1 MFFIHHGMIYLL
13 ASIISSASI
22 YVIFRVAK
30 NYNCKLNL
38 LITLNY
44 LVASVLGFAVLLKFE
59 FSHFL
64 DNNNWLPYG
73 IALGVLFILMFF
85 LIGNSSQKA
94 GIAVTTLANK
104 LSLVFPVFF
113 SLLFFDE
120 SITLL
125 KYAGLISAL
134 VAISLTVYKK
144 DVRKTKWTYIVLPLV
159 LFVGSGITDS
169 LIKYVQATQITHEQT
184 TAYTTFVFFTAFVC
198 GLFFSLLKTTAQSK
212 PFHGPSWLLGL
223 LLGLVNFGSLWFFI
237 NALNK
242 SNLESSLVFALN
254 NMSIVALSAILG
266 AFLFREKLNKFNLA
280 GIVLA
285 LISLYILLR

>member
-1 MFFIHHGMIYLL
+1 MIYLL
-13 ASIISSASI
+13 ASIISSSSI
-22 YVIFRVAK
+22 YVIFSVAK

-38 LITLNY
+38 IITLNY
-44 LVASVLGFAVLLKFE
+44 LVATILGFAILLKFE

-64 DNNNWLPYG
+64 INNHWLPYG
-73 IALGVLFILMFF
+73 IALGVLFILMFY

-113 SLLFFDE
+113 SLLYFDE
-120 SITLL
+120 KITGL
-125 KYAGLISAL
+125 KYGGLTLAL
-134 VAISLTVYKK
+134 VAVSLTVYKK
-144 DVRKTKWTYIVLPLV
+144 DVQKTKWTYIALPLI

-169 LIKYVQATQITHEQT
+169 MIKYVQATQISEEQT

-198 GLFFSLLKTTAQSK
+198 GLIISLLKTSRQSK

-223 LLGLVNFGSLWFFI
+223 FLGLVNFGSLWFFI

-254 NMSIVALSAILG
+254 NMTIVALSAMLG
-266 AFLFREKLNKFNLA
+266 AFIFREKLNKFNLA

-285 LISLYILLR
+285 IISLYILLR